1 LFFLFV
7 LSFSSLF
14 LFALS
19 LCSFSSLFLFA
30 LSLCSFSLSLWDSTD
45 DDEEYDDDGTPLG
58 TPLSR
63 GLQYYDVSVR
73 EIKEQ
78 MRMDR
83 RAARKIK
90 RKIKLKRKKGKQPTS
105 SERNKLERKI
115 ELLKHSIDLSVA
127 MQRAVM
133 EAAHAELSFVRNQN
147 AFYLSRKRLFRAQEN
162 SRRIGLHS
170 RKRNQEEQKLRRIA
184 RDQRALA
191 NEAAG
196 IAEEKVRLKRVV
208 VYMVVCMVVCMVCAW
223 WCAWCVHGVCMVVVE
238 LWCIP

>member
-1 LFFLFV
+1 MAGEECACVGALVWVHLWHCTDVSRVFSSLCSLFLFA
-7 LSFSSLF
+7 LSRRSFSSLF

-19 LCSFSSLFLFA
+19 LLFVFSFSSLCFLFLFA
-30 LSLCSFSLSLWDSTD
+30 LSLFLVALSLFSLSLWDSTD

-133 EAAHAELSFVRNQN
+133 EGE
-147 AFYLSRKRLFRAQEN
+147 Y
-162 SRRIGLHS
+162 
-170 RKRNQEEQKLRRIA
+170 
-184 RDQRALA
+184 
-191 NEAAG
+191 
-196 IAEEKVRLKRVV
+196 
-208 VYMVVCMVVCMVCAW
+208 
-223 WCAWCVHGVCMVVVE
+223 
-238 LWCIP
+238 